1 MSCCHVS
8 GLFSCSLK
16 YVIVNLILN
25 ELCRLLEMLAPDI
38 NKGLRNDFREAMEQV
53 DQDYL
58 DDMLQQQQVNIKIF
72 K

>member
-1 MSCCHVS
+1 M
-8 GLFSCSLK
+8 
-16 YVIVNLILN
+16 NLILN
-25 ELCRLLEMLAPDI
+25 KLCRLLEMLAPDI

>member
-1 MSCCHVS
+1 
-8 GLFSCSLK
+8 
-16 YVIVNLILN
+16 
-25 ELCRLLEMLAPDI
+25 MLAPDI